1 MEETGMSKNKIS
13 GSTIEKDGSRRR
25 FLRTAAVAGGAGLV
39 GLAGCGKG
47 EKPAAGSGAGPAATP
62 SGASV
67 NLRFQSAN
75 PSGDMFFA
83 ISQHFA
89 KVVSDLTGGTLTI
102 DVLASG
108 AVVKAFDMADAV
120 HKGTLDGCFGVPA
133 FWYNKN
139 SALSLFGT
147 GPALGHNANTFLSW
161 FEHGG
166 GKAMYEEMY
175 RDVLKLDLVPFLWG
189 PMGTQPLGWF
199 KKEVKSAADFK
210 GLKYRTVGLSVDVFT
225 EMGAAV
231 TAMPGADVVPALDRG
246 LIEAAEFNNPHAD
259 ALLGLPDVSKIC
271 MVKSYHQPAECLE
284 TLVNKKI
291 FDGLSAAHQAALRYA
306 PKVMCAEMGWTVL
319 DLCSKAYEDLRDNK
333 KVKFIETPPDVLR
346 AQLDA
351 WDKVAAQKSKENP
364 FFAKVLDSQ
373 KQYMKRVLGYQIK
386 FDNPIEVAYQH
397 FFGKA

>member
-1 MEETGMSKNKIS
+1 
-13 GSTIEKDGSRRR
+13 
-25 FLRTAAVAGGAGLV
+25 
-39 GLAGCGKG
+39 
-47 EKPAAGSGAGPAATP
+47 
-62 SGASV
+62 
-67 NLRFQSAN
+67 
-75 PSGDMFFA
+75 
-83 ISQHFA
+83 
-89 KVVSDLTGGTLTI
+89 
-102 DVLASG
+102 
-108 AVVKAFDMADAV
+108 
-120 HKGTLDGCFGVPA
+120 
-133 FWYNKN
+133 
-139 SALSLFGT
+139 
-147 GPALGHNANTFLSW
+147 
-161 FEHGG
+161 
-166 GKAMYEEMY
+166 
-175 RDVLKLDLVPFLWG
+175 
-189 PMGTQPLGWF
+189 
-199 KKEVKSAADFK
+199 
-210 GLKYRTVGLSVDVFT
+210 
-225 EMGAAV
+225 
-231 TAMPGADVVPALDRG
+231 
-246 LIEAAEFNNPHAD
+246 
-259 ALLGLPDVSKIC
+259 LGLPDVSKIC

>member
-1 MEETGMSKNKIS
+1 MARKNALQPAS
-13 GSTIEKDGSRRR
+13 GSERTRRR

-39 GLAGCGKG
+39 GLAGCGKSEQPASG
-47 EKPAAGSGAGPAATP
+47 VAAPAAPTAAAIT
-62 SGASV
+62 
-67 NLRFQSAN
+67 LRFQSGN

-83 ISQHFA
+83 IGQHFA
-89 KVVSDLTGGTLTI
+89 RVVSELTGGSLTI
-102 DVLASG
+102 DLLASG

-120 HKGTLDGCFGVPA
+120 HKGTLDGCFAVPA

-147 GPALGHNANTFLSW
+147 GPALGHNANTFLAW
-161 FEHGG
+161 YEHGG
-166 GKAMYEEMY
+166 GKAMYEELY
-175 RDVLKLDLVPFLWG
+175 RDVLKLDIVPFLWG

-199 KKEVKSAADFK
+199 KKEVKTAADFQ

-231 TAMPGADVVPALDRG
+231 TAMPGSDVVPALDRG

-259 ALLGLPDVSKIC
+259 ALLGLDDVAKIC
-271 MVKSYHQPAECLE
+271 MVKSFHQPAECLE
-284 TLVNKKI
+284 TLVNQKV

-319 DLCSKAYEDLRDNK
+319 DLCSKAYENLRDNK
-333 KVKFIETPPDVLR
+333 KVRFIESPPDVLR
-346 AQLDA
+346 AQLQA
-351 WDKVAAQKSKENP
+351 WEKVAARKSEENP
-364 FFAKVLDSQ
+364 FFAKVLASQ
-373 KQYMKRVLGYQIK
+373 KQYMKRVVGYQIK
-386 FDNPIEVAYQH
+386 FDNPMEMAYQH